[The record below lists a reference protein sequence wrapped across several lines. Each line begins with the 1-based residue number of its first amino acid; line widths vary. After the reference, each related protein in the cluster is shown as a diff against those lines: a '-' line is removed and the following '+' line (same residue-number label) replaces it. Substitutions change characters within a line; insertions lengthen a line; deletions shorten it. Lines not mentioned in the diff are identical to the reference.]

1 MKIRS
6 AAFTADG
13 RIDCEVNHAQLGWI
27 PYTADKSDP
36 TSAAIFEAA
45 LALVPAE
52 YVAPPLPDPLEA
64 ERAGMVA
71 SRFQTRA
78 ALYLAGLL
86 PQVEAMIGKAD
97 PLTQMAWAEAV
108 EFRRSSPTIAALAA
122 GLGLDAMTLD
132 ALFRTAAGIEV

>member
-1 MKIRS
+1 MQAQFGNAEKSLIILQG
-6 AAFTADG
+6 DG
-13 RIDCEVNHAQLGWI
+13 VQVVLEPHLPGW
-27 PYTADKSDP
+27 D
-36 TSAAIFEAA
+36 EAA
-45 LALVPAE
+45 K
-52 YVAPPLPDPLEA
+52 VATAYEPPPVADPLET

-122 GLGLDAMTLD
+122 GLGLDAQTLD